1 MNIEIRRILCATDL
15 SGNCDH
21 IYKCAM
27 NLAAER
33 GAGLMVIHVIS
44 QRSIKA
50 AKALA
55 YYLND
60 SQNDVVKKKAYSA
73 LQRMKKQ
80 LGSFLK
86 KEIKDHPEYPG
97 LVKHLL
103 VYPGK
108 VAEEIVEKANR
119 FGCEAIVLGSHSHS
133 FLTAFFSCRTKKNV
147 LKQTK
152 RSVFLVSVKKGK
164 ISITTYNK
172 SASNSE
178 RLLSQSCA

>member
-1 MNIEIRRILCATDL
+1 MNTGIRRILCATDL
-15 SGNCDH
+15 SGNCDP

-27 NLAAER
+27 NLAGDR

-60 SQNDVVKKKAYSA
+60 SPNDVVKGKIYAA
-73 LQRMKKQ
+73 FQRMEKQ
-80 LGSFLK
+80 LRSFLEAEVK
-86 KEIKDHPEYPG
+86 AHPEYPG
-97 LVKHLL
+97 LIEHLL

-119 FGCEAIVLGSHSHS
+119 FGCEAIVIGSHGTG
-133 FLTAFFSCRTKKNV
+133 FLSAFLPWRTTKKV

-152 RSVFLVSVKKGK
+152 KTVFLVAVKKGK
-164 ISITTYNK
+164 LRITTYNK
-172 SASNSE
+172 SASNKE
-178 RLLSQSCA
+178 GILSQCGA